1 MKRVTSAI
9 LCIFLLTGVV
19 AIDHVTKQA
28 ARNTFRGAHPYSCA
42 GGLVIFT
49 YEENAGGLLS
59 IGESMAASTRFLI
72 LTVGVGVVLLV
83 LVGFLLFARNLAP
96 AMGFAFALIAG
107 GGLGNLYDRL
117 TNTGRVVDFLM
128 VGMGS
133 LRTGI
138 FNVADLAI
146 TFGVGLF
153 VLAAIQ
159 RKRETGS

>member
-1 MKRVTSAI
+1 
-9 LCIFLLTGVV
+9 
-19 AIDHVTKQA
+19 
-28 ARNTFRGAHPYSCA
+28 
-42 GGLVIFT
+42 
-49 YEENAGGLLS
+49 
-59 IGESMAASTRFLI
+59 MA
-72 LTVGVGVVLLV
+72 
-83 LVGFLLFARNLAP
+83 
-96 AMGFAFALIAG
+96 FAFALIAG

>member
-1 MKRVTSAI
+1 
-9 LCIFLLTGVV
+9 
-19 AIDHVTKQA
+19 
-28 ARNTFRGAHPYSCA
+28 
-42 GGLVIFT
+42 
-49 YEENAGGLLS
+49 
-59 IGESMAASTRFLI
+59 MAASTRFLI

-83 LVGFLLFARNLAP
+83 LVGVLLFARSLAP
-96 AMGFAFALIAG
+96 AMAFAFALIAG